1 MSLRGAIMDKNSGLL
16 EESVISKDEQKSKK
30 QQTLNCWEFKKCGRE
45 PGGENVP
52 EYGVCPASV
61 YREAD
66 GFLGGKNAG
75 RACTFVTGTFCDE
88 RFQGSYVEKEKN
100 CAGCDFYRALKDEF
114 GEQMSVLS
122 FDSYIGG
129 KVRDRQQKDTIN
141 YKSTK
146 MDSLVRILCTNYFPF
161 NKLSENRVQEVI
173 NLVRFVEMHKG
184 EMFQIKESKSHN
196 CLYMLKGSVDII
208 QSGSIKSHI
217 GPADTKNRPMLLLAA
232 PNTSTLIANEHSILC
247 LADREMLDDI
257 ISWDDTFNTIEDVTV
272 EIFERINLIR
282 NSLIF
287 RRLPY
292 HCIESA
298 FSRLHLK
305 DVKKGENVISIGE
318 EGDAYYIITEGRAE
332 VFHMEDPSEGEM
344 KIVELGPG
352 DAFGEEALIS
362 GRKQKERVTMLENG
376 SVLILRKDDFHE
388 LIRKPL
394 VTSVNAKVARSML
407 ESGYQL
413 LDVRYREEYEE
424 VNIPGTIL
432 IPLIE
437 LRDRIHELN
446 PKSKYIIYCR
456 SANRSKV
463 AAMILNQN
471 NFEEVVDLEGGIKK
485 WPFEKQGLMVSD

>member
-1 MSLRGAIMDKNSGLL
+1 MSKEIGLL
-16 EESVISKDEQKSKK
+16 EKSVISDTK
-30 QQTLNCWEFKKCGRE
+30 QNLESRQILNCWEFKKCGRE

-52 EYGVCPASV
+52 EYGICPV
-61 YREAD
+61 TIYTDAD
-66 GFLGGKNAG
+66 GYLGGNNAG
-75 RACTFVTGTFCDE
+75 RACAFVTGTFCDN
-88 RFQGSYVEKEKN
+88 RFQGAYSEKEKN
-100 CAGCDFYRALKDEF
+100 CLKCEF
-114 GEQMSVLS
+114 FNMLKEEFNEKLSVTS

-129 KVRDRQQKDTIN
+129 KVRDRQKRDTIN
-141 YKSTK
+141 YKSSK
-146 MDSLVRILCTNYFPF
+146 MDSLVRTLCTEHFPF
-161 NKLSENRVQEVI
+161 NKLTENRVLEVI

-184 EMFQIKESKSHN
+184 EMFQINESKSHN
-196 CLYMLKGSVDII
+196 CLYMLRGSVEII

-217 GPADTKNRPMLLLAA
+217 GPAATRNRPMLLLAA
-232 PNTSTLIANEHSILC
+232 PNTSTIKANEHSVLC

-272 EIFERINLIR
+272 EIFGRINLIR

-298 FSRLHLK
+298 FSRLHLRE
-305 DVKKGENVISIGE
+305 VQKGENVISIGD

-332 VFHMEDPSEGEM
+332 VFHTEDPSEGEM
-344 KIVELGPG
+344 KVVELGPG

-362 GRKQKERVTMLENG
+362 GRKQKERVNMLENG
-376 SVLILRKDDFHE
+376 SVLVLKKEDFHE

-394 VTSVNAKVARSML
+394 VTSVNAKVAQSML

-413 LDVRYREEYEE
+413 LDVRYLEEYEE
-424 VNIPGTIL
+424 INIPGTTL

-437 LRDRIHELN
+437 LRERIHELN

-463 AAMILNQN
+463 AAMILSQN
-471 NFEEVVDLEGGIKK
+471 NFEDVVDLEGGIKK
-485 WPFEKQGLMVSD
+485 WPYEKQGLMVSD

>member
-1 MSLRGAIMDKNSGLL
+1 MLK
-16 EESVISKDEQKSKK
+16 EEFNEQLSV
-30 QQTLNCWEFKKCGRE
+30 T
-45 PGGENVP
+45 
-52 EYGVCPASV
+52 
-61 YREAD
+61 
-66 GFLGGKNAG
+66 
-75 RACTFVTGTFCDE
+75 
-88 RFQGSYVEKEKN
+88 
-100 CAGCDFYRALKDEF
+100 
-114 GEQMSVLS
+114 S

-129 KVRDRQQKDTIN
+129 KVRDRQKRDTIN
-141 YKSTK
+141 YKSSK
-146 MDSLVRILCTNYFPF
+146 MESLVRTLCTDHFPF
-161 NKLSENRVQEVI
+161 NKLSENRVLEVI
-173 NLVRFVEMHKG
+173 NLVRFVEMNKG
-184 EMFQIKESKSHN
+184 EMFQINESKSHN
-196 CLYMLKGSVDII
+196 CLYMLRGSVEII

-217 GPADTKNRPMLLLAA
+217 GPADTRNRPMLLLAA
-232 PNTSTLIANEHSILC
+232 PNTTTIIANEHSVLC
-247 LADREMLDDI
+247 IADREMLDDI

-298 FSRLHLK
+298 FSRLHLRE
-305 DVKKGENVISIGE
+305 VRKGENVISIGE

-344 KIVELGPG
+344 RVVELGPG

-362 GRKQKERVTMLENG
+362 GRNQKERVTMLENG
-376 SVLILRKDDFHE
+376 SMLVLKKEDFHE

-394 VTSVNAKVARSML
+394 VTSVNAKVAQSML

-413 LDVRYREEYEE
+413 LDVRYLEEYEE
-424 VNIPGTIL
+424 VNIPGTTL

-437 LRDRIHELN
+437 LRDRIDELN

-463 AAMILNQN
+463 AAMILSQN
-471 NFEEVVDLEGGIKK
+471 NFEDVVDLEGGIKK
-485 WPFEKQGLMVSD
+485 WPYDKQGLMVLD

>member
-1 MSLRGAIMDKNSGLL
+1 MSKEIGLL
-16 EESVISKDEQKSKK
+16 EKSAIFDTEQNLESKQK
-30 QQTLNCWEFKKCGRE
+30 LNCWEFKKCGRE

-52 EYGVCPASV
+52 EYGICPV
-61 YREAD
+61 TIYTDAD
-66 GFLGGKNAG
+66 GYLGGKNAG
-75 RACTFVTGTFCDE
+75 RACAFVTGTFCDN
-88 RFQGSYVEKEKN
+88 RFQGAYIEKEKN
-100 CAGCDFYRALKDEF
+100 CLKCDFFNMLRKEF
-114 GEQMSVLS
+114 NEELSVIS

-129 KVRDRQQKDTIN
+129 KVRGRQKRDTIN
-141 YKSTK
+141 YKSSK
-146 MDSLVRILCTNYFPF
+146 MNSFVRTLCTEHFPF
-161 NKLSENRVQEVI
+161 NKLTENRVLEVI

-184 EMFQIKESKSHN
+184 EMFQINESKSHN
-196 CLYMLKGSVDII
+196 CLYMLKGSVEII
-208 QSGSIKSHI
+208 QSGSIRSHI
-217 GPADTKNRPMLLLAA
+217 GPAATRNRPMLLLAA
-232 PNTSTLIANEHSILC
+232 PNTSTIKANEHSVLC

-272 EIFERINLIR
+272 EIFGRINLIR
-282 NSLIF
+282 NSLVF

-298 FSRLHLK
+298 FSRLHLRE
-305 DVKKGENVISIGE
+305 VQKGENVISIGD

-344 KIVELGPG
+344 KVVELGPG

-362 GRKQKERVTMLENG
+362 GRKQKERVNMLENG
-376 SVLILRKDDFHE
+376 SMLVLKKEDFHE

-394 VTSVNAKVARSML
+394 VTSVNAKVARSMM

-413 LDVRYREEYEE
+413 LDVRYLEEYEE
-424 VNIPGTIL
+424 VNIPGTTL

-437 LRDRIHELN
+437 LRDRIDELN

-463 AAMILNQN
+463 AAMILSQN
-471 NFEEVVDLEGGIKK
+471 NFEDVVDLEGGIKK
-485 WPFEKQGLMVSD
+485 WPYEKQGLMVSD

>member
-1 MSLRGAIMDKNSGLL
+1 MNEKTGLL
-16 EESVISKDEQKSKK
+16 EKSTTSKDKQKFKK
-30 QQTLNCWEFKKCGRE
+30 QQKLNCWEFKKCGRE

-52 EYGVCPASV
+52 EYGVCPASI
-61 YREAD
+61 YTEAD

-75 RACTFVTGTFCDE
+75 RACAFVTGTFCDE
-88 RFQGSYVEKEKN
+88 RFQGSYAEKEKN
-100 CAGCDFYRALKDEF
+100 CTSCDFYRILKDEL
-114 GEQMSVLS
+114 GEQVSIVS

-129 KVRDRQQKDTIN
+129 KVRDRQRKDTVN
-141 YKSTK
+141 YTSTK
-146 MDSLVRILCTNYFPF
+146 MASLVRALCTNYFPF
-161 NKLSENRVQEVI
+161 NKLSENRVLEVI

-184 EMFQIKESKSHN
+184 EMFQINESKSHN
-196 CLYMLKGSVDII
+196 CLYILRGSVEII

-217 GPADTKNRPMLLLAA
+217 GPSDTKNRPMLLLAA
-232 PNTSTLIANEHSILC
+232 PNTSTLRANEHSVLC

-318 EGDAYYIITEGRAE
+318 E
-332 VFHMEDPSEGEM
+332 
-344 KIVELGPG
+344 VELGPG

-362 GRKQKERVTMLENG
+362 GRKQKERVTMLESG

-388 LIRKPL
+388 LIKKPL
-394 VTSVNAKVARSML
+394 VTSVNAKVAKSML
-407 ESGYQL
+407 ESGYHL
-413 LDVRYREEYEE
+413 LDVRYLEEYEE
-424 VNIPGTIL
+424 INIPGTTL

-446 PKSKYIIYCR
+446 PKLKYIIYCR

-463 AAMILNQN
+463 AAMILKQN
-471 NFEEVVDLEGGIKK
+471 DFEEVVDLEGGIKK
-485 WPFEKQGLMVSD
+485 WPFEKQGLMVSG